1 MWDIAG
7 SSQDDAVSRC
17 SRACCSRRAW
27 VVPLVF
33 RKAEPDDSISPPTSD
48 SIRFA
53 KSVDRQLHCK
63 SHGGGMV
70 DQARERGRGGYRH
83 DGSGDETDH
92 FRVSKS
98 VFTTEISSV
107 AR

>member
-63 SHGGGMV
+63 SHGGGWSIQQEKECGC
-70 DQARERGRGGYRH
+70 DI
-83 DGSGDETDH
+83 GSMDL
-92 FRVSKS
+92 VKKPI
-98 VFTTEISSV
+98 VFGIDNRC
-107 AR
+107 A